1 MTTKIILFI
10 QSTAF
15 SAVTQMQR
23 LIFRDLGV
31 EDSKTI
37 SRVTT
42 LNVCETG
49 DTPEVLWN
57 VIHSNRYLDL
67 SSRTL
72 CTQQPY
78 FESPNIRTNSSHH
91 IHQWKMADQEF

>member
-10 QSTAF
+10 QSPAF

-31 EDSKTI
+31 GDSKTI

-72 CTQQPY
+72 CT
-78 FESPNIRTNSSHH
+78 E
-91 IHQWKMADQEF
+91 